1 MTSDL
6 AHDGGDDHY
15 YVAGYSVEDDP
26 YVYPNG
32 VLINLLNIQD
42 TATSEL
48 VPLLECALVKLK
60 TKGHPASP
68 SLAVVLLAVRGRC

>member
-1 MTSDL
+1 MTSNIS
-6 AHDGGDDHY
+6 HDEGDDHY
-15 YVAGYSVEDDP
+15 YVAGYSAEDDP

-60 TKGHPASP
+60 TKCHPASP
-68 SLAVVLLAVRGRC
+68 SRAVVPRAVRGRC